1 MLLSETSKLMES
13 DSWTDRLAAEYCQL
27 MIRIRGLKTVFE
39 TNNFRQIDEETT
51 REQLD
56 AMTKYSNILWRRIC
70 DLGLYYKYEQLFRKV
85 FIMQ

>member
-1 MLLSETSKLMES
+1 MLLSETTKLMES
-13 DSWTDRLAAEYCQL
+13 DKWEDRLAAEYCQL

-39 TNNFRQIDEETT
+39 TNNFRQIDEETA

-56 AMTKYSNILWRRIC
+56 AMTKYSNLLWWRIC
-70 DLGLYYKYEQLFRKV
+70 DLDLYDKYQQLFQKV